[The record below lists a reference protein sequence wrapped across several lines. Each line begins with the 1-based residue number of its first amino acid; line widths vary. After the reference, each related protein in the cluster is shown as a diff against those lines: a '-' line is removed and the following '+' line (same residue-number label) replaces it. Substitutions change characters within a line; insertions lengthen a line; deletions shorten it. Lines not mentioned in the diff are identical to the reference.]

1 MRRMNYSSLF
11 KKALSLGLVATMT
24 MSLAACGDDNDDKTT
39 SDKSYTFNTY
49 MEASPLCWNPHT
61 WETNAD
67 NQFAAYYC
75 EMGLVD
81 ITMGEDGGYKWSYEM
96 ADSIEDITKDF
107 ADKEKWGIGDDET
120 NRVWQIKLNKD
131 AKWDDGTPINAD
143 TYVTSMKYLLDPTMK
158 NYRANLYYDPAQS
171 ESAVLGAMGY
181 YFNDKAGQ
189 TKYAQIPDP
198 TVVKDGDKVYFN
210 YNEVSAFFGDGS
222 SADYAGAGYAELF
235 GELIPTYDG
244 KGYVEVDD
252 ALKAALIEATAA
264 FGDPVEEDWLQFCFL
279 EDGVY
284 EETPW
289 ENVGF
294 YKVDDYTVNYI
305 TAVPVSE
312 FNFLVHMTSN
322 FIVKEDVYEKGM
334 SKTGELVT
342 TDYGTS
348 VETYPCYGP
357 YKLTSFE
364 KDKMFVLEKNPNW
377 YGYSDGKHE
386 GQFQT
391 TKIAIQ
397 VVPEHNTALQ
407 LFLSGKVDEI
417 ELEADDMTTYRMSDY
432 LYQYD
437 ASYTYRWV
445 FATNLDSL
453 KALELEANDGA
464 NKRLLAYDDFRKA
477 ISLAMD
483 RAKFCAEATPGYSP
497 AYYLINYAYYTD
509 IENDPNSQYRY
520 TEDAMKAVLNLYGIK
535 YGEGEKYATVEDA
548 YKSVT
553 GYDKEEAKKLFTSA
567 VEQAIA
573 DGNYT
578 EGQEVKITCMASASA
593 SLTATDI
600 AQQDTLNAMIAD
612 ATVGTPLEGK
622 VTFTFKS
629 GAEARYD
636 DVVAG
641 KVEMIRGAWGGA
653 TFYPFSAIGCYT
665 NPDSVGGLN
674 KIHEANGWDPTVE
687 TLELTYDFDGDGT
700 AETVSDTFTNWTL
713 EMNSTYASDVATRT
727 FILASL
733 ETGVLN
739 AYRCIPWG
747 AQTDSSLASQKI
759 KYGSEVYDPMYGFGG
774 IRLLTYNYDDEA
786 WDAYVKEQGGTLDY
800 E

>member
-1 MRRMNYSSLF
+1 MKNNFSMGFKRVTSL
-11 KKALSLGLVATMT
+11 ALVATMAVSA
-24 MSLAACGDDNDDKTT
+24 MAGCGKKESTDN
-39 SDKSYTFNTY
+39 KSYTYNVY
-49 MEASPLCWNPHT
+49 MEASPLNWNPHS

-67 NQFAAYYC
+67 NIFAAYC

-81 ITMGEDGGYKWSYEM
+81 VTIGKDGGYEWCYEM

-107 ADKEKWGIGDDET
+107 ADKEKWGIGADET

-143 TYVTSMKYLLDPTMK
+143 TYVTSMKYLFDPTMK

-171 ESAVLGAMGY
+171 ESAVVGAMGY
-181 YFNDKAGQ
+181 YNNDKAGQ

-198 TVVKDGDKVYFN
+198 TAVKDGDKVYFN

-222 SADYAGAGYAELF
+222 AADYAAAGY
-235 GELIPTYDG
+235 GENVGAVLPTYDG
-244 KGYVEVDD
+244 KGFVEVDD
-252 ALKAALIEATAA
+252 ALKAALIEVTAA
-264 FGDPVEEDWLQFCFL
+264 FGDPVEEDWMQFCFL
-279 EDGVY
+279 PDGVY

-294 YKVDDYTVNYI
+294 YKVDDYTIIYI
-305 TAVPVSE
+305 TTAQVSQ
-312 FNFLVHMTSN
+312 FNFFVHMSSN
-322 FIVKEDVYEKGM
+322 ILVKPDVYEKGM
-334 SKTGELVT
+334 DTTGELKAT
-342 TDYGTS
+342 NYGTS
-348 VETYPCYGP
+348 VETYPAYGP

-364 KDKMFVLEKNPNW
+364 KDKMFVMEKNPNW

-386 GQFQT
+386 GQYQT

-397 VVPEHNTALQ
+397 VVSEHNTALQ
-407 LFLSGKVDEI
+407 LFLSGKIDEI
-417 ELEADDMTTYRMSDY
+417 ELEADDMATYRMSDN

-437 ASYTYRWV
+437 ATYTFRWI

-453 KALELEANDGA
+453 KNLEAEANDGA
-464 NKRLLAYDDFRKA
+464 NKRLLEYDDFRKA

-483 RAKFCAEATPGYSP
+483 RTKFCAEATPGYSP

-535 YGEGEKYATVEDA
+535 VGEGEKYATVEEA
-548 YKSVT
+548 YKAVT

-567 VEQAIA
+567 VEQAIK

-578 EGQEVKITCMASASA
+578 QGQKVNITCMASAAS

-600 AQQDTLNAMIAD
+600 AQQDALNAMIAD
-612 ATVGTPLEGK
+612 ATVGTPLEGL

-629 GAEARYD
+629 GAEDRYG
-636 DVVAG
+636 DVAAG
-641 KVEMIRGAWGGA
+641 RVEMIRGAWGGA
-653 TFYPFSAIGCYT
+653 AFYPFSTIGVYT
-665 NPDSVGGLN
+665 NPDSVGGKD
-674 KIHEANGWDPTVE
+674 KIHESNGWDPTVE
-687 TLELTYDFDGDGT
+687 TLELTYDFNGDGKE
-700 AETVSDTFTNWTL
+700 ETIKNTFTNWTL
-713 EMNSTYASDVATRT
+713 EMNSTYASDTATRT

-747 AQTDSSLASQKI
+747 AQTVSSLLSQKL
-759 KYGSEVYDPMYGFGG
+759 KYGSETYDPMYGFGG
-774 IRLLTYNYDDEA
+774 IRLMTYNYDDEA